1 MGTHSMTRRF
11 SAQRQTIIRDLVK
24 VMRDLE
30 ATSLTISEQNLLD
43 DSDVSVSI
51 TFDRAGIRYIS
62 KCNTWDHF
70 ADNLRAAQLAISYTW
85 RIVEG
90 YGVEYLE
97 ERTMD
102 EMLQKVFG
110 WLEAPLDPNILL
122 LGSGDNWWE
131 ILDVDPNSTSKA
143 AIVNRFR
150 TLSKVH
156 HPDVNKKKGS
166 ADEFIKLQEAY
177 EEGIKS
183 LD

>member
-1 MGTHSMTRRF
+1 MTRRF

-24 VMRDLE
+24 VMKSLD
-30 ATSLTISEQNLLD
+30 ATSLKINEQNLLD
-43 DSDVSVSI
+43 DDDVSAMI
-51 TFDRAGIRYIS
+51 TFDRAGVRYIS
-62 KCNTWDHF
+62 KCKTWDYF
-70 ADNLRAAQLAISYTW
+70 ADNLRAAQLAITYTW

-97 ERTMD
+97 DHTMD

-122 LGSGDNWWE
+122 LGSGDNWWD
-131 ILDVDPNSTSKA
+131 ILDVDPNSTTKA

-150 TLSKVH
+150 ALSKVH
-156 HPDVNKKKGS
+156 HPDVGGKAKK
-166 ADEFIKLQEAY
+166 FIQLKEAY
-177 EEGIKS
+177 EQGIES